1 MVATTANGEPGSI
14 AAALGRSAGVVNK
27 VASKGHNMSRKP
39 PTELP
44 TTAQLSY
51 RGAWLFGLLKKSNLV
66 SLSLGLVVSMNSASP
81 PEKLTSKIARRNG
94 EHCLKRG
101 RAC

>member
-66 SLSLGLVVSMNSASP
+66 SLSLGLVVTMNSTASIP
-81 PEKLTSKIARRNG
+81 S
-94 EHCLKRG
+94 
-101 RAC
+101 